1 MLKKT
6 MSQPTKNPEQ
16 LAAQLAEAQSLHQ
29 KGDVKAALGGY
40 RAILKRD
47 PQNFAA
53 LFFSAM
59 AFAGLEKY
67 GNARRAIRRAIK
79 VRPES
84 AEAHNAEGNVLVAQG
99 KQPQAIKCFET
110 ALKYNPDLFIAR
122 FNLGN
127 ALKAAQRFKEAL
139 ENYQLGLIQ
148 NPDFWEAH
156 NNIGTLLEIL
166 ERWPEA
172 IESFQKA
179 IALNPDYP
187 AALFNLGNVLKKE
200 GRFNEALE
208 AYQKALTLNPGHVD
222 AQYNLGNT
230 LEEMERFEDAI
241 VAFEKALVLN
251 PKMFEA
257 HNSIGCCLIGLCRYG
272 DAIKRFEAALAV
284 NPENVFAWFDIS
296 ACHFLSGDFEAA
308 WHFYESRDPDKKDPQ
323 IGWWR
328 GPKKGDWWLGSPDIV
343 SLPWGTDI
351 KGKSILLQGEQGLG
365 DEIMLASMMPDVL
378 GVAKKTILA
387 AEPRLVGL
395 FQRSFPGCT
404 VVSRFGEK
412 SPLPLPLD
420 ATYRTFMGSLGQDFR
435 RRAADF
441 PRKAYLIADP
451 ERHAAMKDRL
461 DALGP
466 GRKIG
471 IMWRGGVGGNNEKK
485 RSFNLSDMAPLLAK
499 GAAKGDHWISLSHLP
514 AAAEEVEQLF
524 KATGIRIHH
533 WSDVTEAKDY
543 DETAAL
549 LTALDLVVSTTGTV
563 AHCAGALGVEAHVL
577 VPRVPEWRYAGHQGA
592 DMLWYETMM
601 LYRQTDH
608 WPLDEIA
615 NAIGV
620 A

>member
-166 ERWPEA
+166 ERWH
-172 IESFQKA
+172 
-179 IALNPDYP
+179 
-187 AALFNLGNVLKKE
+187 
-200 GRFNEALE
+200 EALE

-592 DMLWYETMM
+592 DILWYETMM

-615 NAIGV
+615 NAIGLS
-620 A
+620 